1 MVEEMQVNVT
11 EQQVAGTVAIRLEV
25 RHSYKCHTLH
35 TLVFN
40 LTLLSLTRSTL
51 IQKCVAHAVK
61 YIFFGRLFHKVNIVL
76 PLMMLIS
83 QFSGHGNSDVGVIHA
98 S

>member
-11 EQQVAGTVAIRLEV
+11 GQQVAGTVAIRLEV

-40 LTLLSLTRSTL
+40 LTLLSLNETDKINIDSEMCCT
-51 IQKCVAHAVK
+51 CCEV
-61 YIFFGRLFHKVNIVL
+61 YIFW
-76 PLMMLIS
+76 
-83 QFSGHGNSDVGVIHA
+83 
-98 S
+98 

>member
-40 LTLLSLTRSTL
+40 LTLLSLDKINIDSEMCCT
-51 IQKCVAHAVK
+51 CCEV
-61 YIFFGRLFHKVNIVL
+61 YLFW
-76 PLMMLIS
+76 
-83 QFSGHGNSDVGVIHA
+83 
-98 S
+98 